1 MIIHKRGGR
10 IKRGH
15 GIFDYVKPIF
25 EGIKSIASNPATGEV
40 IKNSIAL
47 GQNTKNIV
55 DSIRKKPVI
64 APPLVTQIQ
73 SPMPEMQSNIVVPFT
88 SEISDVIARINKL
101 KTGSGCGCNYKRKHT
116 GRGFR
121 YI

>member
-47 GQNTKNIV
+47 GKNTKNIV

-73 SPMPEMQSNIVVPFT
+73 APMPEMQSNIVVPFT

>member
-73 SPMPEMQSNIVVPFT
+73 SPMPEVYNNVQVPFT
-88 SEISDVIARINKL
+88 SEINDVIARINKL